1 MQITFRHAKHHAA
14 DGATRSWL
22 ERLRMVDGPLMGQWT
37 MVASLLA
44 LLLWFSWPSAS
55 Y

>member
-1 MQITFRHAKHHAA
+1 MQVMFRHAKHHAA
-14 DGATRSWL
+14 DSTARTWI
-22 ERLRMVDGPLMGQWT
+22 ERLRTVDGPLMGQWT

>member
-1 MQITFRHAKHHAA
+1 MQTIFRHSKHRDRA
-14 DGATRSWL
+14 GAIRNWL
-22 ERLRMVDGPLMGQWT
+22 DRMRTMDGPLAGQWT
-37 MVASLLA
+37 LMASLLA